1 MKGSDRT
8 TGATYSGIEHGDNEL
23 LKMFRD
29 KLAQRGARGI
39 IGLGRVFSVMDDNKS
54 QSLDI

>member
-8 TGATYSGIEHGDNEL
+8 TGATYSGIQHDDNEL
-23 LKMFRD
+23 LKMFRA